1 MDHISL
7 SSVTSMVG
15 PLKWWKGKEAAFPTL
30 APLARKYLAI
40 HATSASSERL
50 FSTAG
55 NTVTIKRARPRDEN
69 VENVVFLHSNM
80 DLW

>member
-1 MDHISL
+1 MDHVSL
-7 SSVTSMVG
+7 SSVASMVG
-15 PLKWWKGKEAAFPTL
+15 PRKWWKEKEAAFPTL
-30 APLARKYLAI
+30 APLARKYLAT
-40 HATSASSERL
+40 HAASASSERL

-55 NTVTIKRARPRDEN
+55 NTVTTKRARLRDEN